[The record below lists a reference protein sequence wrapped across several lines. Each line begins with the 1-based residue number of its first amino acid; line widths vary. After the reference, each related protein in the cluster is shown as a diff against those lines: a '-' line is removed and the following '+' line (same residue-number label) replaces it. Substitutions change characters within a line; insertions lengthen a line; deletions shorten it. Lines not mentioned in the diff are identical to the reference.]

1 MVPYK
6 VSVTPIIGKAL
17 SSNRTYHQGLLSPK
31 DSRSLSTMCTMH
43 AHHQHLCVPMFAKFY
58 AFLVVCKCDFR
69 QVLVAMVVMICQQ
82 TTHRL
87 THCHHWKHRLTFFP
101 PSPTPYPD
109 SQPFLPLSPFT
120 LPPKPPQAHTHRRA
134 IYTLACQA
142 YAFYTHWDA
151 SLFFSPYHAH
161 KLPLYSRNQIVV
173 PNRNFLPSL
182 TIFLLEPFFLEGMTL
197 NQIISVQVIN
207 HQ

>member
-17 SSNRTYHQGLLSPK
+17 SSNRTYHQGLLSPI
-31 DSRSLSTMCTMH
+31 DSCSLSSMCMMH
-43 AHHQHLCVPMFAKFY
+43 TPSSEPLCPHVCQILRNIWLLV
-58 AFLVVCKCDFR
+58 FLVVCMCHFR
-69 QVLVAMVVMICQQ
+69 RTGCVCQQ

-120 LPPKPPQAHTHRRA
+120 LLPSPPKLIPTAA
-134 IYTLACQA
+134 
-142 YAFYTHWDA
+142 
-151 SLFFSPYHAH
+151 
-161 KLPLYSRNQIVV
+161 LYI
-173 PNRNFLPSL
+173 
-182 TIFLLEPFFLEGMTL
+182 
-197 NQIISVQVIN
+197 
-207 HQ
+207 H